1 MTKSVE
7 GYLKEQELAAETDS
21 EKDDDKISIRLT
33 NFVGPNAHSFS
44 FDPLVRYWNRKQNN
58 LPIYIG
64 RYTER
69 YNGGDVS
76 AIVFRS
82 KVVSRKHAQI
92 FYENNTWYIQD
103 MGSSSGTF
111 LNHVRLS
118 PPSKTSKPYPISN
131 NDILQLGADYRGG
144 HEVNYRCV
152 RARVELNNSWKIKLS
167 PYNLNEFKRMQELVL
182 CGSSESGPPECC
194 ICLMPVLPCQALF
207 VAPCSHSYHY
217 KCIRPTLNESHPYFS
232 CFICRK
238 YHDLEA
244 PVEEGDESLNDL
256 LRNATVKDDAS
267 E

>member
-1 MTKSVE
+1 MTKAVE
-7 GYLKEQELAAETDS
+7 GCRKENEGLAESSS
-21 EKDDDKISIRLT
+21 EKDECKYSIRLT

-44 FDPLVRYWNRKQNN
+44 FDPLVRCWDKKNDS

-69 YNGGDVS
+69 FNGGDVS

-92 FYENNTWYIQD
+92 YHENNTWYIQD

-118 PPSKTSKPYPISN
+118 PPSKTSKPYAMSN

-144 HEVNYRCV
+144 YEMHYRCV
-152 RARVELNNSWKIKLS
+152 RARVELNNSWKIRIN
-167 PYNLNEFKRMQELVL
+167 PYNLNEFRRVQELAVS
-182 CGSSESGPPECC
+182 GSTDNGPPECC

-207 VAPCSHSYHY
+207 FAPCSHTYHY
-217 KCIRPTLNESHPYFS
+217 KCIRPTLVESHPYFS

-244 PVEEGDESLNDL
+244 PVEEADECLNDL
-256 LRNATVKDDAS
+256 LLHTTVK